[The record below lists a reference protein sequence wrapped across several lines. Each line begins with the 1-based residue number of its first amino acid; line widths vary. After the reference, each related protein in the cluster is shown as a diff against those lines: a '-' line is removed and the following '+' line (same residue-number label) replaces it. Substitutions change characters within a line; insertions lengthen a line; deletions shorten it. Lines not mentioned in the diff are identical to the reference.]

1 MQEKRKLFSTNLKG
15 AHARSLVNVFATE
28 CENGM
33 DLVIEHYTW
42 EWLCPHG
49 VHPVPSS
56 IYNFAASEQEFFAN
70 SLRSNS
76 RRNVSLKR

>member
-1 MQEKRKLFSTNLKG
+1 MQEKRELFPTNLKG

-33 DLVIEHYTW
+33 DLVIGHYTW
-42 EWLCPHG
+42 EWLCPLGLG

-56 IYNFAASEQEFFAN
+56 IYNFAASEQAFFRQLT
-70 SLRSNS
+70 SL
-76 RRNVSLKR
+76 